1 MIASQ
6 DIADD
11 LEHALWADACLA
23 ADVFAQL
30 LQDEVYQNAGLLVK
44 AHAGPV
50 RDLWMDYLK
59 SILPECVQMQTIPSN
74 ISVER
79 LIGGLDLGMTL
90 AQGCAVEMRGVLAQ
104 ADENIVFL
112 PTAGLLEREIISL
125 ITAAMDTGCVRVER
139 DGLSKVI
146 PARFAM
152 LCFDESDGDEE
163 GVGADLLDRVMLHV
177 DLRAVSLRTAQH
189 TPPRPKPAQAEVHV
203 PPDRMRQ
210 LCELPPA
217 FGLISMRPA
226 LQLVHLA
233 KVLCRMGGD
242 AQVGEDHINAAIRL
256 GLVHRARQLPAP
268 PQDTEQAEPQPEE
281 ARQKPPE
288 DEQKTND
295 QDREDDPRDQQSN
308 ETSMPDDMALEATTA
323 KLPAGLLAYLKAGQV
338 GQTKRA
344 STGRRGARKTGG
356 KRGRPLASRKGAL
369 SAGKRLD
376 LIATLRAAA
385 PFQKARAAQAKSAH
399 SGGQSANRRVHVRT
413 GDFHIRRYQERS
425 ETSTIFVVD
434 ASGSTALN
442 RLREAKGAVELLLG
456 ESYARRDYVSLISF
470 RGREAQ
476 VLLPPTRA
484 LVRAKRSLASL
495 PGGGGTP
502 LASGIQAA
510 LTLAQEERKKGRD
523 PSVVIMTD
531 GSANVDASGQ
541 GGRKQA
547 GEDAQAMARNLA
559 FSGVSAILVDIGR
572 QPQAKARNLAE
583 VMNAVYLPMP
593 FAGSKE
599 LSAIVGAS
607 R

>member
-23 ADVFAQL
+23 AEVFAQL
-30 LQDEVYQNAGLLVK
+30 VQDEAYEKAGLLVK

-50 RDLWMDYLK
+50 RDLWMAYLQ
-59 SILPECVQMQTIPSN
+59 SILPQRVQMQTVPSN

-79 LIGGLDLGMTL
+79 LIGGLDLGLTL
-90 AQGCAVEMRGVLAQ
+90 AQGRAVEMRGVLAQ

-112 PTAGLLEREIISL
+112 PMAGLLEPEIVSL
-125 ITAAMDTGCVRVER
+125 ITAAMDTACVRVER

-152 LCFDESDGDEE
+152 LCFDESDGEDD

-177 DLRAVSLRTAQH
+177 DLRAVSLRTAQQ
-189 TPPRPKPAQAEVHV
+189 TPPRPGPAQAEVQL
-203 PPDRMRQ
+203 PADKMRQ

-217 FGLISMRPA
+217 FGLMSMRPA
-226 LQLVHLA
+226 LQMVHLA
-233 KVLCRMGGD
+233 KVICRISGEV
-242 AQVGEDHINAAIRL
+242 QVNEDHINAAIRL
-256 GLVHRARQLPAP
+256 GLVHRARHLPAP
-268 PQDTEQAEPQPEE
+268 PQDAEQEEPQPEE
-281 ARQKPPE
+281 APPE
-288 DEQKTND
+288 PPQDEQQTSE
-295 QDREDDPRDQQSN
+295 QDREDDPRDEETNQ
-308 ETSMPDDMALEATTA
+308 TSMPDDMALEATTA

-344 STGRRGARKTGG
+344 SMGRRGARKTGG
-356 KRGRPLASRKGAL
+356 KRGRPLASRKGVL
-369 SAGKRLD
+369 GAGKRLD

-385 PFQKARAAQAKSAH
+385 PFQKARAAQAKSLETSGH
-399 SGGQSANRRVHVRT
+399 SPNRRVHVRT

-456 ESYARRDYVSLISF
+456 ESYARRDYVSLVSF

-547 GEDAQAMARNLA
+547 GEDAQAMARTLA
-559 FSGVSAILVDIGR
+559 FSGVSAILVDIAR
-572 QPQAKARNLAE
+572 QPQAKARKLAD

>member
-1 MIASQ
+1 MALL

-11 LEHALWADACLA
+11 LERALWADACLA
-23 ADVFAQL
+23 ADVFAL
-30 LQDEVYQNAGLLVK
+30 LVQDEAFEKAGLLVK

-50 RDLWMDYLK
+50 RDLWMAYLQ
-59 SILPECVQMQTIPSN
+59 SRLPERMDMHTVPSN

-79 LIGGLDLGMTL
+79 LLGGLDLGLTL
-90 AQGCAVEMRGVLAQ
+90 AQGKAVEMRGVLAQ
-104 ADENIVFL
+104 ADQGLAFL
-112 PTAGLLEREIISL
+112 PMAGLLEPQITSL

-152 LCFDESDGDEE
+152 LCFDESDGEAE
-163 GVGADLLDRVMLHV
+163 GVNADLLDRVMLHV
-177 DLRAVSLRTAQH
+177 DLRAVSLRTAQQA
-189 TPPRPKPAQAEVHV
+189 PSLPAAAGPQ
-203 PPDRMRQ
+203 PDLSADKMRQ

-217 FGLISMRPA
+217 FGLMSMRPA
-226 LQLVHLA
+226 LQMVHLA
-233 KVLCRMGGD
+233 KTLCRLSGD
-242 AQVGEDHINAAIRL
+242 TQVGEDHINAAIRL

-268 PQDTEQAEPQPEE
+268 PRDAEQDEPQLEDPPPDPPQNEQDPND
-281 ARQKPPE
+281 RQ
-288 DEQKTND
+288 
-295 QDREDDPRDQQSN
+295 REDDPREEGKAQSGV
-308 ETSMPDDMALEATTA
+308 PDDMALEATTA

-344 STGRRGARKTGG
+344 SMGRRGARKTGG

-385 PFQKARAAQAKSAH
+385 PFQKARAAQAAAAH
-399 SGGQSANRRVHVRT
+399 HMVQNANRRVHVRM

-456 ESYARRDYVSLISF
+456 ESYARRDYVSLVSF

-523 PSVVIMTD
+523 PAVVIMTD

-559 FSGVSAILVDIGR
+559 FTGISAILVDIGR
-572 QPQAKARNLAE
+572 QPQAKARDLAD
-583 VMNAVYLPMP
+583 VMNALYLPMP